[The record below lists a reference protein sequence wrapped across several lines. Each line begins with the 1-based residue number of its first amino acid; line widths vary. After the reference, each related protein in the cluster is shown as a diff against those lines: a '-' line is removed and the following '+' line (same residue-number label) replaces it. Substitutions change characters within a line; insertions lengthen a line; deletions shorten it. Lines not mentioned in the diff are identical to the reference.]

1 MIIENNTKLALRYM
15 LISSFLF
22 AFTGAFAKLL
32 SDYMSSVEVVFFRN
46 ITGVI
51 LISYAI
57 YKSPVKQI
65 GGKPFLLFMRGF
77 IGFSALLMY
86 FYNIANIPLAQA
98 QTFNKISP
106 IFTAIFSYLLL
117 KEKLSIQAW
126 IGIFIGFIGV
136 LFITNFNIFA
146 LSKTDWLGI
155 CSGIGAG
162 LAYTSIRELRKSYDN
177 KIIVLSFMTVG
188 TIAPLIL
195 MIVASYITIDSLDWI
210 LAKFVMPKAIA
221 WIYIVALGIFA
232 TFSQLYMTKAYS
244 LASGGIV
251 GTISYTNIIFSIA
264 LGMLLGDL
272 FPSFMVIIGI
282 ILIIISGIL
291 VTLKK

>member
-86 FYNIANIPLAQA
+86 FYNIAHIPLAQA

-210 LAKFVMPKAIA
+210 LAKFVMPKTIA

>member
-136 LFITNFNIFA
+136 LFITNFNVFA

>member
-51 LISYAI
+51 LISFAI

-86 FYNIANIPLAQA
+86 FYNIAHIPLAQA

-210 LAKFVMPKAIA
+210 LAKFVMPKTIA

>member
-1 MIIENNTKLALRYM
+1 
-15 LISSFLF
+15 
-22 AFTGAFAKLL
+22 
-32 SDYMSSVEVVFFRN
+32 
-46 ITGVI
+46 
-51 LISYAI
+51 
-57 YKSPVKQI
+57 
-65 GGKPFLLFMRGF
+65 
-77 IGFSALLMY
+77 MY
-86 FYNIANIPLAQA
+86 FYNIAHIPLAEA

-210 LAKFVMPKAIA
+210 LAKFVMPKTIA

>member
-1 MIIENNTKLALRYM
+1 MIIENNTKLAVRYM

-32 SDYMSSVEVVFFRN
+32 SDYMSSVEVVFIRN

-210 LAKFVMPKAIA
+210 LAKFVMPKTIA

-264 LGMLLGDL
+264 LGMLFGDL

>member
-86 FYNIANIPLAQA
+86 FYNIANIPLAEA

-136 LFITNFNIFA
+136 LFITNFNVFA

>member
-46 ITGVI
+46 ITGII
-51 LISYAI
+51 LISYVI

-86 FYNIANIPLAQA
+86 FYNIANIPLAEA

-136 LFITNFNIFA
+136 LFITNFNVFA

-221 WIYIVALGIFA
+221 WIYIAALGIFA
-232 TFSQLYMTKAYS
+232 TLSQLYMTKAYS

>member
-1 MIIENNTKLALRYM
+1 MIIENNTKLAVRYM

-210 LAKFVMPKAIA
+210 LAKFVMPKTIA

>member
-86 FYNIANIPLAQA
+86 FYNIANIPLAEA

-210 LAKFVMPKAIA
+210 LAKFVMPKTIA

>member
-86 FYNIANIPLAQA
+86 FYNIANIPLAEA

>member
-1 MIIENNTKLALRYM
+1 
-15 LISSFLF
+15 
-22 AFTGAFAKLL
+22 
-32 SDYMSSVEVVFFRN
+32 
-46 ITGVI
+46 
-51 LISYAI
+51 
-57 YKSPVKQI
+57 
-65 GGKPFLLFMRGF
+65 
-77 IGFSALLMY
+77 
-86 FYNIANIPLAQA
+86 
-98 QTFNKISP
+98 
-106 IFTAIFSYLLL
+106 
-117 KEKLSIQAW
+117 
-126 IGIFIGFIGV
+126 
-136 LFITNFNIFA
+136 
-146 LSKTDWLGI
+146 
-155 CSGIGAG
+155 
-162 LAYTSIRELRKSYDN
+162 
-177 KIIVLSFMTVG
+177 MTVG

-210 LAKFVMPKAIA
+210 LAKFVMPKTIA

>member
-1 MIIENNTKLALRYM
+1 MIIENNTKLAVRYM

-136 LFITNFNIFA
+136 LFITNFNIYE

-210 LAKFVMPKAIA
+210 LAKFVMPKTIA

>member
-46 ITGVI
+46 ITGII

-210 LAKFVMPKAIA
+210 LAKFVMPKTIA

>member
-1 MIIENNTKLALRYM
+1 M
-15 LISSFLF
+15 LLSIVVVIISSFLF

-117 KEKLSIQAW
+117 K
-126 IGIFIGFIGV
+126 
-136 LFITNFNIFA
+136 LFLNYHN
-146 LSKTDWLGI
+146 
-155 CSGIGAG
+155 
-162 LAYTSIRELRKSYDN
+162 R
-177 KIIVLSFMTVG
+177 
-188 TIAPLIL
+188 LI
-195 MIVASYITIDSLDWI
+195 
-210 LAKFVMPKAIA
+210 
-221 WIYIVALGIFA
+221 
-232 TFSQLYMTKAYS
+232 
-244 LASGGIV
+244 
-251 GTISYTNIIFSIA
+251 
-264 LGMLLGDL
+264 
-272 FPSFMVIIGI
+272 
-282 ILIIISGIL
+282 
-291 VTLKK
+291 